1 MSSREPYRTLVRD
14 MIVAVLFFGT
24 IATIGFVILL
34 RTSRPAEPLPPDP
47 ERALLDSIYET
58 LLGPDSTAIMPTLKR
73 INDKLDSVC
82 VALVQAPCADTDPIP
97 LISETE

>member
-34 RTSRPAEPLPPDP
+34 GASRPAEPLPPDP
-47 ERALLDSIYET
+47 RALLDSIYET

-73 INDKLDSVC
+73 INDRLDSVC